1 MSILLDQIP
10 KIFEQSKKTAEKIL
24 KSIEQGEKISL
35 QTREIISPSKDNLIK
50 DLFSNNNLNIS
61 KNPNRLIYGD
71 NLLAI
76 YALLTGDNFSES
88 LSRCSLI
95 NLT

>member
-50 DLFSNNNLNIS
+50 DR
-61 KNPNRLIYGD
+61 KNKKIELLSALI
-71 NLLAI
+71 
-76 YALLTGDNFSES
+76 
-88 LSRCSLI
+88 
-95 NLT
+95 